1 MSVEKKLDDLSIQEN
16 PAAPIAKEAAP
27 ATTETTKKPAEGE
40 EVILGEDGQPLSKKA
55 LKKLLKEKEKAA
67 KKAEREA
74 QLAKEKAAREA
85 EAANDPAKENYGK
98 LPLINSS
105 SRNADEK
112 RIQIKDLST
121 ANEIGRAH
129 V

>member
-74 QLAKEKAAREA
+74 QLAKEKLLE
-85 EAANDPAKENYGK
+85 KLK
-98 LPLINSS
+98 LPM
-105 SRNADEK
+105 
-112 RIQIKDLST
+112 IQLKKIMVNYHL
-121 ANEIGRAH
+121 
-129 V
+129 